1 MASTYSTN
9 NGLVYP
15 ANGENSNTW
24 GTLINDSMTA
34 LVDTSLDGYV
44 SLTLT
49 GSTYA
54 LAITDGAASDG
65 RNRVL
70 LCTGS
75 PGANCTI
82 TVTPNDAKKW
92 YYVYNGTTGGY
103 SVIIAQGG
111 GAGSTVT
118 VANGYWKIVRLDGT
132 GSNANVVEVL
142 SSPSFGGTIKAATS
156 VIPANTPG
164 ANLTVTQNSVAAI
177 TSVESGA
184 LVNSLYIGAGN
195 ITNGSTTPIAL
206 IAGTRTIGVRG
217 DSNYGVLEMTTALA
231 DADGATVGSLQFS
244 DKARAGLSNKQAGY
258 INVSLQGTTASN
270 RGGQM
275 QLATK
280 ADGGSLALAINID
293 NVQNVGLGG
302 AAAHAKVLLDCPS
315 TTKAF
320 RPPAMTTVQRD
331 AITGVAT
338 GSVIY
343 NTTTNKLNLYTG
355 AAWEA
360 VTSV

>member
-1 MASTYSTN
+1 MASTFSTN
-9 NGLVYP
+9 NGFEKP
-15 ANGENSNTW
+15 ATGEQSNTW
-24 GTLINDSMTA
+24 GVTVDTDFDLI
-34 LVDTSLDGYV
+34 DTSLDGYI

-49 GSTYA
+49 GSTYS

-92 YYVYNGTTGGY
+92 YYVQNSTTGGY

-111 GAGSTVT
+111 GSGATVT

-132 GSNANVVEVL
+132 GSNANVVEIL
-142 SSPSFGGTIKAATS
+142 ASPSFGGTIKAATS

-184 LVNSLYIGAGN
+184 LVNSLYIGTGN
-195 ITNGSTTPIAL
+195 VTNGETAPIGL
-206 IAGTRTIGVRG
+206 QTGTRTIGVRG
-217 DSNYGVLEMTTALA
+217 TSDFGVLEMSSGAA
-231 DADGATVGSLQFS
+231 DADGATVGSLQWADVARIGLANRFS
-244 DKARAGLSNKQAGY
+244 AYIISALSGA
-258 INVSLQGTTASN
+258 TANN
-270 RGGQM
+270 RGGN
-275 QLATK
+275 LSFFTK
-280 ADGGSLALAINID
+280 ANGGAATIAIHID
-293 NVQNVGLGG
+293 NIQNVGLG

-320 RPPAMTTVQRD
+320 RPPAMTTTQRD
-331 AITGVAT
+331 AISGPAT

-360 VTSV
+360 VTSA